1 MRIGTS
7 GGQMGVK
14 PFSQAHIQVI
24 QCVFAAAGIEGVAVG
39 QEGRA
44 AQLLDH
50 VRHRLGV
57 VGPQEGQV
65 AQLAKMHFDGGKLIF
80 KINVSDARPAH
91 QLLQLLR
98 QGRPA
103 GMGSEITE
111 INLCLCHVL
120 CLLSIFSDW
129 FSME

>member
-1 MRIGTS
+1 M
-7 GGQMGVK
+7 
-14 PFSQAHIQVI
+14 I
-24 QCVFAAAGIEGVAVG
+24 QCVFAGAGIKRIAVG
-39 QEGRA
+39 QEGA
-44 AQLLDH
+44 SPQLLDH

-57 VGPQEGQV
+57 IGPQKSQI
-65 AQLAKMHFDGGKLIF
+65 AQLTKVHLDGGKLIF

-103 GMGSEITE
+103 GMSPEITE